1 MVHHLKV
8 LQHCLDK
15 PRTRILLINLGS
27 SGMFLMHAVFTS
39 EVIATQ
45 GRVWFRN
52 ILKKNYFEATPEL
65 CLVSCT
71 VWFLFLL
78 TEIFSRNICQIIIAT
93 KLCLQRNC
101 NCNCVFAE
109 RKYCESHA
117 RSYTTFIRKSCV
129 DCMSHKP
136 Q

>member
-8 LQHCLDK
+8 LQRSLDK

-27 SGMFLMHAVFTS
+27 SGMFLMHAIFTS
-39 EVIATQ
+39 QVIAKQ

-52 ILKKNYFEATPEL
+52 ILKENDFEANPEL

-71 VWFLFLL
+71 VCFFLL
-78 TEIFSRNICQIIIAT
+78 TEMFSRNIYQIIIAT
-93 KLCLQRNC
+93 KLCLQLNS

-117 RSYTTFIRKSCV
+117 RNYATFIRKSRV
-129 DCMSHKP
+129 DYMSHKP